1 MCTNVVARG
10 IDIENVAHVIN
21 YNAPAN
27 ITEYIHRVGRTGRAG
42 KQGLATTLLNL
53 TQDEAILYDLK
64 KHLLDNDQT
73 VPSEMQ
79 HYIAPPIRQTPGEG
93 KGP

>member
-1 MCTNVVARG
+1 MARG

-21 YNAPAN
+21 YNTPAN

-53 TQDEAILYDLK
+53 TTDKDILYDLK
-64 KHLLDNDQT
+64 KHLMDND
-73 VPSEMQ
+73 
-79 HYIAPPIRQTPGEG
+79 
-93 KGP
+93 